1 MVNPNPNPSPNP
13 NPNPS
18 PSPNPIQA
26 FVDPYEAKLAA
37 AMASNPAEVA
47 PKRMS
52 VLKKTPT
59 KENVTSGR
67 SSFAAPPEPEPAPAP
82 APAPSANYADPS
94 STKLTYEELKSGR
107 ADVDPTKKEQYLS
120 DADFEKYMK
129 SPRSEFNA
137 MKGWKQQQ
145 IKKAAGLY

>member
-1 MVNPNPNPSPNP
+1 
-13 NPNPS
+13 
-18 PSPNPIQA
+18 
-26 FVDPYEAKLAA
+26 
-37 AMASNPAEVA
+37 MASNPAEVA

-94 STKLTYEELKSGR
+94 STKLSYEELKAGR
-107 ADVDPTKKEQYLS
+107 ADVDPSKKEQYLS

>member
-1 MVNPNPNPSPNP
+1 
-13 NPNPS
+13 
-18 PSPNPIQA
+18 
-26 FVDPYEAKLAA
+26 
-37 AMASNPAEVA
+37 MASNPAEVA

-67 SSFAAPPEPEPAPAP
+67 SSFAAPEPEPAPAP

-94 STKLTYEELKSGR
+94 STKLSYEELKAGR
-107 ADVDPTKKEQYLS
+107 ADVDPSKKEQYLS